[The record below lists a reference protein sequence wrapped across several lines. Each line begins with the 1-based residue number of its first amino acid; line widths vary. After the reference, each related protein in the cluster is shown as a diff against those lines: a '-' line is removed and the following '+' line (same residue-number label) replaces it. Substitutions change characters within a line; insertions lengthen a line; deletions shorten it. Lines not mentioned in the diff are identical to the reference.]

1 MANLTRYF
9 ETIMN
14 SLLLGPITSGVLC
27 SRSLRLPIQLIRQAV
42 PRLTAWMLPAVF
54 LAVSTGATHAAEPV
68 WPPQPSRLELESPYG
83 TLNVQANEYVYEA
96 LLRLDDVPI
105 KPQIRGILN
114 IPYAFS
120 LPKSHAALVSIS
132 SGDNDCPIAYR
143 WIILR
148 NTGYKVSPKFG
159 SCSEHIEV
167 SAHGPRFT
175 VRTPNR
181 ENPGKIDVY
190 IYDGK
195 TLSQRI
201 AR

>member
-1 MANLTRYF
+1 
-9 ETIMN
+9 MN
-14 SLLLGPITSGVLC
+14 SLLLGPFIKGVLC
-27 SRSLRLPIQLIRQAV
+27 LPVRLMRHAT
-42 PRLTAWMLPAVF
+42 PRLASWLLPAIF
-54 LAVSTGATHAAEPV
+54 FAASSAAVHAADPV

-83 TLNVQANEYVYEA
+83 KLNVLASEYVYEA

-143 WIILR
+143 WVILR
-148 NTGYKVSPKFG
+148 KTGYKVSPKFG
-159 SCSEHIEV
+159 SCSEHIKV
-167 SAHGPRFT
+167 SAQGPRFT